1 MDILEFIYWYF
12 YGLENVNIIKPVQ
25 NDYTVVISSNNSII
39 SVYLLLSGQICT
51 DVQVGVDSYSFYFS
65 GKDKNGI
72 TEFIENVL
80 NL

>member
-1 MDILEFIYWYF
+1 MDILDSIYLYF

-25 NDYTVVISSNNSII
+25 NDYTVVISSNNSVI
-39 SVYLLLSGQICT
+39 SVYLLASSQICT
-51 DVQVGVDSYSFYFS
+51 DVQVDADSYSFYFS

-72 TEFIENVL
+72 TEFIKNVL